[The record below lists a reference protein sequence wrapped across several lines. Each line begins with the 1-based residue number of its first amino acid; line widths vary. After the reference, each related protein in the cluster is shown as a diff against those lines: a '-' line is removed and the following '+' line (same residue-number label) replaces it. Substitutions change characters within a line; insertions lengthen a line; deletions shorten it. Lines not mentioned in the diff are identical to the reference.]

1 MHFSENRQ
9 ALQHKIDPEVGTC
22 DYVKS
27 RGYSSFH
34 HFMFGSWTCLNKGR
48 LFSGIDAEFPPNQHL
63 LWKRGV
69 WVNKEGFPPPS
80 HRVAYCKAVKSQLWL
95 I

>member
-22 DYVKS
+22 DYGKS

-48 LFSGIDAEFPPNQHL
+48 LFSGIDAEFPPN
-63 LWKRGV
+63 
-69 WVNKEGFPPPS
+69 NTYCEKEVFG
-80 HRVAYCKAVKSQLWL
+80 
-95 I
+95 